1 MEGRSD
7 GASSELVPVAATATA
22 REGDLA
28 SDSQVKVNETV
39 PVLGAGMRT
48 SSDHSFSFSRR
59 WSGTSASPSLSGP
72 EPQSLSK
79 SLRPSP
85 ERTNASLSP
94 RNSKVSFHVGFNVCL
109 FMVDFWSCCER
120 KVSSTYGS
128 LLPRKSALRSP
139 FAHMS
144 RTRSCPMPCNEVA
157 WWLEGWCASG
167 VGVDGIGADVACTSE
182 STFESSSSE
191 SAEDSDSE
199 KSDFAVC

>member
-1 MEGRSD
+1 MEGLSD
-7 GASSELVPVAATATA
+7 GASSEPEHVAATTAA
-22 REGDLA
+22 REGDSA
-28 SDSQVKVNETV
+28 SGSQVKVNETV

-48 SSDHSFSFSRR
+48 SSDHSFSFLRG

-109 FMVDFWSCCER
+109 FIVDFWSCCER
-120 KVSSTYGS
+120 RVSSTYGS

-139 FAHMS
+139 FAHTS
-144 RTRSCPMPCNEVA
+144 RTRSCPMPCDEVA

-167 VGVDGIGADVACTSE
+167 VGGIVACTSE
-182 STFESSSSE
+182 STSESSSSE

-199 KSDFAVC
+199 KSTFAVC

>member
-1 MEGRSD
+1 MEGLSD
-7 GASSELVPVAATATA
+7 GASSEPVHVAATTAA
-22 REGDLA
+22 REGDSA
-28 SDSQVKVNETV
+28 SGSQVKVNETV

-48 SSDHSFSFSRR
+48 SSDHSFSFLRG

-109 FMVDFWSCCER
+109 FIVDFWSCCER

-139 FAHMS
+139 FAHTS
-144 RTRSCPMPCNEVA
+144 RTRSCPMPCDEVA

-167 VGVDGIGADVACTSE
+167 VGGIVDVACTSE
-182 STFESSSSE
+182 STSESSSSE

-199 KSDFAVC
+199 KSTFAVC